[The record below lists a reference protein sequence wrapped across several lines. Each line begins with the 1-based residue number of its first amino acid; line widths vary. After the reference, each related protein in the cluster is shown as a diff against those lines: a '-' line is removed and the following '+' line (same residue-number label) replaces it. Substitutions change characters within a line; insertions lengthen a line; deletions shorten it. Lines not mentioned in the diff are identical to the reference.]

1 MLSDL
6 IIHRPYATEAGTRR
20 FADRHGHDKAADAF
34 TLAGQ
39 LRLSSIGLG
48 TYMGPSTDEA
58 DDAYTHAVIDG
69 IRRGINVIDTASSY
83 RCQRSERAVGRAL
96 RQLFADGELFRSEVL
111 VTSKA
116 GFVPFE
122 GCPPPDI
129 SAYIRA
135 ITVERGLC
143 VEDELMAGCHC
154 MAGDYLTA
162 TLEQSRVNLG
172 LETIDAY
179 FVHNP
184 ETQLQTLDRATFRAR
199 IRDAFAALE
208 AAADRG
214 WIRVYGL
221 ATWSG
226 LRAKVH
232 ERDHLSLAELVEIAE
247 EVAGPRHR
255 FKAVQ
260 VPLNLAMPEAYLV
273 PNQLVRGAQLTVLQA
288 AERLGLMVFAS
299 SPLHQGKLIRRQ
311 PAHIPELAADHHT
324 AGLPPTLVRAL
335 QFTRSLPGVV
345 STLVGMGSPEHVGD
359 NVRLLRIKRAP
370 AAWLAEAAAPCVGA
384 AYSP

>member
-1 MLSDL
+1 MLSEL
-6 IIHRPYATEAGTRR
+6 IIHRAYATEAGTQR
-20 FADRHGHDKAADAF
+20 FADRHGHDKAADAYGLF
-34 TLAGQ
+34 GQ

-48 TYMGPSTDEA
+48 TYLGPSTDAADEA
-58 DDAYTHAVIDG
+58 YVHAVIDG
-69 IRRGINVIDTASSY
+69 IRRGINVIDTASNY
-83 RCQRSERAVGRAL
+83 RCQRSERAVGKAL
-96 RQLFADGELFRSEVL
+96 RHLLESGEVYRSEIL

-122 GCPPPDI
+122 GCPPPDV
-129 SAYIRA
+129 SGYIRA
-135 ITVERGLC
+135 VTVERGLC
-143 VEDELMAGCHC
+143 LDSELMAGCHC

-162 TLEQSRVNLG
+162 TLDQSRANLG

-184 ETQLQTLDRATFRAR
+184 ETQLQMLDRAVFRER
-199 IRDAFAALE
+199 LRDAFTALE

-226 LRAKVH
+226 VRAKPH
-232 ERDHLSLAELVEIAE
+232 ERDYISLEDAVQVAQ

-255 FKAVQ
+255 FKALQ
-260 VPLNLAMPEAYLV
+260 VPVNLAMPEAHLAA
-273 PNQLVRGAQLTVLQA
+273 NQIVRGQAMTVLQA

-311 PAHIPELAADHHT
+311 PAHVPDLASEHPT
-324 AGLPPTLVRAL
+324 AGLPPTLLRAL
-335 QFTRSLPGVV
+335 QFSRSLPGVA
-345 STLVGMGSPEHVGD
+345 TALVGMGSPEHVAD
-359 NVRLLRIKRAP
+359 NARLLRVRRAP
-370 AAWLAEAAAPCVGA
+370 PSWLAQASAHCLGA
-384 AYSP
+384 AFAS

>member
-1 MLSDL
+1 MLSEL
-6 IIHRPYATEAGTRR
+6 VIHRPYATEAGTRR
-20 FADRHGHDKAADAF
+20 FAERHGHDKAADAF
-34 TLAGQ
+34 TLAAQ
-39 LRLSSIGLG
+39 LRLSSIGMG
-48 TYMGPSTDEA
+48 TYMGPSTDAA
-58 DDAYTHAVIDG
+58 DESYTHAVIDG

-96 RQLFADGELFRSEVL
+96 RQLLADGEIFRSEVL
-111 VTSKA
+111 VMSKA

-143 VEDELMAGCHC
+143 QEAELMAGCHC
-154 MAGDYLTA
+154 MAGDFLTA
-162 TLEQSRVNLG
+162 TLEQSRANLG

-184 ETQLQTLDRATFRAR
+184 ETQLQMLDHATFRNR
-199 IRDAFAALE
+199 MRDAFAALE

-226 LRAKVH
+226 LRAKPH
-232 ERDHLSLAELVEIAE
+232 ERDYLSLAEMVELAE

-255 FKAVQ
+255 FKALQ
-260 VPLNLAMPEAYLV
+260 VPLNLAMPEAYLLQ
-273 PNQLVRGAQLTVLQA
+273 NQVVRGAHLTLLQA

-311 PAHIPELAADHHT
+311 PAHVPDLAVDHHA
-324 AGLPPTLVRAL
+324 AGLPPTLVKAL
-335 QFTRSLPGVV
+335 QFTRSLPGVA

-370 AAWLAEAAAPCVGA
+370 AAWLTQAAAPCVGA